1 MRGRNRRGPNPL
13 TRSFESNGPDVKVR
27 GTAQHVAE
35 KYTQLA
41 RDAHVSG
48 DPVMAES
55 YLQHAEHYYRLIA
68 AAHLAQIAVQNGTA
82 DDRDDEDDDFDT
94 ASDRFNVRTVQQ
106 STQPGQSQPYSGE
119 RGEGGEGGESGEG
132 DEPQPE
138 RQSQDRNPGRG
149 DRPQNNDR
157 QNNDRNGRGRDR
169 NQDRGFRPNQDRGQD
184 RNPERSPERSSFQ
197 DRAGFNQN
205 RPRRPQPDLEGAE
218 QPVLPAFLTAP
229 VRAIPIEVPEDTPPL
244 SGASSPVSSSPAS
257 SMPETGDA
265 GDEARTPFR
274 ARRRRRRVGG
284 EGGEAAGFET
294 ETSGSDQT

>member
-68 AAHLAQIAVQNGTA
+68 AAHQAQLAVQNGTA
-82 DDRDDEDDDFDT
+82 EDRDDEDDDFDT
-94 ASDRFNVRTVQQ
+94 ASDRFTFRAVQQ
-106 STQPGQSQPYSGE
+106 TAQPGQNPSYSGE
-119 RGEGGEGGESGEG
+119 RGQGDAGEGGEG
-132 DEPQPE
+132 DEPGHERQSNEP

-149 DRPQNNDR
+149 DRPQF
-157 QNNDRNGRGRDR
+157 NDRNGGRNRDR
-169 NQDRGFRPNQDRGQD
+169 NQDRGFRPGGDRNQDRNQ
-184 RNPERSPERSSFQ
+184 ERG
-197 DRAGFNQN
+197 GFNPQ

-229 VRAIPIEVPEDTPPL
+229 VRAVPIEVPETAAVP
-244 SGASSPVSSSPAS
+244 APVVD
-257 SMPETGDA
+257 ETTG
-265 GDEARTPFR
+265 EARAAFR
-274 ARRRRRRVGG
+274 ARPRRRRRVVG
-284 EGGEAAGFET
+284 EGDEGGPAFET
-294 ETSGSDQT
+294 ETPGSDQD